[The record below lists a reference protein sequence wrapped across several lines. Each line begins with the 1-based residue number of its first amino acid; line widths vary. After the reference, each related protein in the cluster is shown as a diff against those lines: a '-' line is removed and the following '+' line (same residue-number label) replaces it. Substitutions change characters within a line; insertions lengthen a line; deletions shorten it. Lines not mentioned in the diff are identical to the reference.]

1 MKKYPSIERFRNIIK
16 DIRTQHDYVG
26 KDEEG
31 TTLLEHSSPY
41 PTLRFTGTIKLHGT
55 NAGIVKYANGELD
68 YQSRERV
75 LSIGDD
81 NAGFMNTM
89 VGIDTTKLFD
99 GIVFNDY
106 CAIYGEW
113 CGGSIQKGVAINGLP
128 KMFVIFG
135 VKVDDEW
142 IELSSDIQDN
152 TNNIYNILQF
162 PTYEIEIDFN
172 KPELSQDKL
181 NEMTIKVET
190 ECPVGKFFGKIGI
203 GEGIVFT
210 CVDNQDIKFK
220 SKGEKHSVTINKK
233 LNPTSPELMR
243 SINEFVDSTVTQNR
257 LEQGLSYFRENSIEL
272 DIKNIGIFL
281 NWVLNDVFKEE
292 ADTINRNF
300 FSKMDVNKA
309 ITKKAKSWF
318 FNKTKDIK

>member
-16 DIRTQHDYVG
+16 DIRTKHDYVG

-31 TTLLEHSSPY
+31 NTLLKHSSPY
-41 PTLRFTGTIKLHGT
+41 PVLNFKGTIKLHGT
-55 NAGIVKYANGELD
+55 NASIVKYANGELK

-75 LSIGDD
+75 LSIGGD
-81 NAGFMNTM
+81 NNGFMNAM
-89 VGIDTTKLFD
+89 VGIDTSKLFD
-99 GIVFNDY
+99 GFVFNDY

-135 VKVDDEW
+135 VKLDDGW
-142 IELSSDIQDN
+142 IELSSDIHDKS
-152 TNNIYNILQF
+152 NNIYNILQF

-210 CVDNQDIKFK
+210 CIENQDIKFK
-220 SKGEKHSVTINKK
+220 SKGEKHSVTNDKK
-233 LNPTSPELMR
+233 PNSTDIGLMN
-243 SINEFVDSTVTQNR
+243 SINEFVESVITENR
-257 LEQGLSYFRENSIEL
+257 LEQGLSHFTENNIEI
-272 DIKNIGIFL
+272 DNKNIGTFL
-281 NWVLNDVFKEE
+281 KWIIGDVLKEE
-292 ADTINRNF
+292 LETITLNNLHEYGI
-300 FSKMDVNKA
+300 KQA

-318 FNKTKDIK
+318 FNKTKED